1 MYSALNKAPVAT
13 REHFV
18 TIPLSMSAP
27 TTLATLNSLIA
38 QGTPTTKAFQRFV
51 LSYFKKSGREF
62 PWRNTTDPYKI
73 LVSEVMLQQTQ
84 TERVV
89 VKYAEFLK
97 AFPTWKALSNA
108 TPAEVVKVWMG
119 LGYYRRAFH
128 LHKAAQS
135 VWNEYGGVPPQN
147 AEGLRNLPG
156 VGPYTAAA
164 VAAFAFGE
172 AAPMIE
178 TNIRSVYLYTFY
190 PQVKDVSDK
199 EILTKVDETLY
210 RKDPRTWFYALMD
223 LGVDLKKHT
232 KGINHR
238 SKHHVKQS
246 KFQGS
251 LRQVRAAVLRAI
263 TEAESIRR
271 NDIPSLLSYDAD
283 RIDAAIEA
291 LESEGLIERAR
302 GGRLAIVQG

>member
-1 MYSALNKAPVAT
+1 MSSSSAI
-13 REHFV
+13 V
-18 TIPLSMSAP
+18 TLD
-27 TTLATLNSLIA
+27 TLIA
-38 QGTPTTKAFQRFV
+38 QGAPPPKTFQRFV

-84 TERVV
+84 TERVL

-119 LGYYRRAFH
+119 LGYYRRAFN
-128 LHKAAQS
+128 LHKAAQC
-135 VWNEYGGVPPQN
+135 VWNDYGGVPPQT

-172 AAPMIE
+172 PAPMIE

-190 PQVKDVSDK
+190 PQAQDVSDK
-199 EILTKVDETLY
+199 EILTKVEETLY

-263 TEAESIRR
+263 AESESIRR
-271 NDIPSLLSYDAD
+271 TDIPKRLSYDAD

>member
-1 MYSALNKAPVAT
+1 MKESD
-13 REHFV
+13 
-18 TIPLSMSAP
+18 TI
-27 TTLATLNSLIA
+27 TTLNTLIA
-38 QGTPTTKAFQRFV
+38 EGPPTPQAFQKFL
-51 LSYFKKSGREF
+51 LSYFKKNGREF
-62 PWRNTTDPYKI
+62 PWRSTKDPYNI

-89 VKYAEFLK
+89 VKYAEFLT
-97 AFPTWKALSNA
+97 AFPTWQALSEA

-119 LGYYRRAFH
+119 LGYYRRAFN

-135 VWNEYGGVPPQN
+135 VWNDYSGTPPQT
-147 AEGLRNLPG
+147 AEGLRKLPG

-178 TNIRSVYLYTFY
+178 TNIRSVYLYTYF
-190 PQVKDVSDK
+190 PQASEVSDK
-199 EILTKVDETLY
+199 EILQKVEETLY
-210 RKDPRTWFYALMD
+210 RRDPRSWFYALMD
-223 LGVDLKKHT
+223 LGVELKKHT
-232 KGINHR
+232 KGINQR

-263 TEAESIRR
+263 AEAESIRR
-271 NDIPSLLSYDAD
+271 ADISRKLSYDAKK
-283 RIDAAIEA
+283 IDTAILA
-291 LESEGLIERAR
+291 LESEGLIQTRR
-302 GGRLAIVQG
+302 GGRIAIVG